1 MRAIKRISIKGKPS
15 KDVINKDMREISI
28 LIQFQ
33 HPNVVKYFEFFADD
47 NYLFI
52 VTEYCEVKHF

>member
-1 MRAIKRISIKGKPS
+1 MRAIKSISIKEKP
-15 KDVINKDMREISI
+15 KQHVINKDMKEISI

-33 HPNVVKYFEFFADD
+33 HPNVVKYFDFFADE